1 MTAPDRPLRIAIIGS
16 GPSGF
21 YAAEG
26 LQKLRPGTEIDM
38 FDRLPTPY
46 GLVRGGVAPDHPK
59 IKSVTRIYERIAAQ
73 PGFRFL
79 GNVTVGGPVAHR
91 ELAPMYDAVIYATGA
106 QTDRP
111 LGVPG
116 EELQGSHAATEFV
129 GWYNGHPDYRDRSF
143 DLGVESVAVVGMG
156 NVAMDVTRILASSEA
171 ELRPTDLAAH
181 ALQPL
186 IASRVRTIHVLG
198 RRGPMQA
205 AFTNPELKELGE
217 LADADV
223 VVDPRELELDEHS
236 AHELKGHE
244 DRSIEKNLETL
255 REFSTRAPRG
265 RRRQV
270 VLRFL
275 VSPVELVGS
284 TRVEGV
290 QLVRNR
296 LVRAPGGDLRAEP
309 TATRELLP
317 AGLVFRS
324 VGYRGVPIAGL
335 PFDQR
340 AGTLPNDR
348 GRVLAAPGAM
358 ETLPGVYVVGWL
370 KRGPS
375 GVIGTNKPDSL
386 ETVERLLED
395 ADAGQVGRH
404 PPGDRRR
411 IDGLLAARGVRVVT
425 FDDWKRL
432 DALEQERGKARG
444 APREKLTSV
453 TEMLDALG
461 AKAREGGTAS

>member
-1 MTAPDRPLRIAIIGS
+1 MGSADRPLRVAIVGA

-21 YAAEG
+21 YAAEC

-59 IKSVTRIYERIAAQ
+59 IKSVTRIYERIAAA

-79 GNVTVGGPVAHR
+79 GNVTIGGPVAHR
-91 ELAPMYDAVIYATGA
+91 ELAATCDAVIYATGA

-116 EELQGSHAATEFV
+116 EELRGSHAATEFV
-129 GWYNGHPDYRDRSF
+129 GWYNCHPDYRDRRF
-143 DLGVESVAVVGMG
+143 DLSVTDAVVVGMG
-156 NVAMDVTRILASSEA
+156 NVALDVARILASSEA
-171 ELRPTDLAAH
+171 ELAPTDLAAH
-181 ALQPL
+181 ALTAL
-186 IASRVRTIHVLG
+186 TASNVRTIHVLG
-198 RRGPMQA
+198 RRGPVQA
-205 AFTNPELKELGE
+205 AFTNPELRELGQ
-217 LADADV
+217 LADADII
-223 VVDPRELELDEHS
+223 VDPRELELDEHS

-244 DRSIEKNLETL
+244 DRSVEKNLETL
-255 REFSTRAPRG
+255 REFSRRTPQG
-265 RRRQV
+265 RRRRI
-270 VLRFL
+270 VLRFQ
-275 VSPVELVGS
+275 VSPVEIVGT

-296 LVRAPGGDLRAEP
+296 LVRAPGGALRAEP
-309 TATRELLP
+309 TAGRELLP
-317 AGLVFRS
+317 AGIIFRS

-340 AGTLPNDR
+340 AGTMPNDR

-375 GVIGTNKPDSL
+375 GVIGTNKPDAA
-386 ETVERLLED
+386 ETVESLLED
-395 ADAGQVGRH
+395 AVAGRIGTQ
-404 PPGDRRR
+404 PLGDRHRL
-411 IDGLLAARGVRVVT
+411 DGLLAARGVRIVS

-432 DALEQERGKARG
+432 DALEQERGKSRG

-453 TEMLDALG
+453 EEMLQALDG
-461 AKAREGGTAS
+461 KQ